1 LKGQLH
7 YHDIAGHVDVI
18 KLAMHVRKRRLVNF
32 HRLRDV
38 GAAVCDVDGFVGE
51 RPIVDE
57 ARDVRMR
64 LMWWP
69 RQRRPDMPERYRGI
83 VSENDDLAAFSALGG
98 KLTWGEFARL
108 LGYRDEQALSRAVL
122 ALPARQRQVVGL
134 CQYTGLSE
142 LQAARALHISKGA
155 VRSHLAR
162 GLQTLRHPPET

>member
-7 YHDIAGHVDVI
+7 DHDIAGHVEVV

-38 GAAVCDVDGFVGE
+38 VGE

-64 LMWWP
+64 PMWWP